1 MHGTAPRPAAPG
13 FSATVRELFLALGP
27 QIHRAI
33 APACMPCEAADD
45 VLRVLRACRAIELAM
60 AGLYEALAEI
70 HQRDPSMAALW
81 RKTAREETNHAAQ
94 FSLLL
99 EAIPETI
106 KESALDAQALENL
119 HQAVENTVEEYR
131 LRSPSVREVASS
143 VTSKR
148 TRPQPCRVETM
159 RDAVPV
165 SPVHDR
171 SARTCP
177 AATGCG
183 TQSRPTAS

>member
-1 MHGTAPRPAAPG
+1 
-13 FSATVRELFLALGP
+13 
-27 QIHRAI
+27 
-33 APACMPCEAADD
+33 MPFEAADD

-70 HQRDPSMAALW
+70 HQRDPSMAGLW

-106 KESALDAQALENL
+106 QESALDAQALENL

-131 LRSPSVREVASS
+131 LRSPSVREALVAAIDFEEAMDKTHAHQALVFSDPRCQRMLVAMMAADS
-143 VTSKR
+143 GHI
-148 TRPQPCRVETM
+148 TRLRAALHRV
-159 RDAVPV
+159 AL
-165 SPVHDR
+165 
-171 SARTCP
+171 
-177 AATGCG
+177 
-183 TQSRPTAS
+183 SRP